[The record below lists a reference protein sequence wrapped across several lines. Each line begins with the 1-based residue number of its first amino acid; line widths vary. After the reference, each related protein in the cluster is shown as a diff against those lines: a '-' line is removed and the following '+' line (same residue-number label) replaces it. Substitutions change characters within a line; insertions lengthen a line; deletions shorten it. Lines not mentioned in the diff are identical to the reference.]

1 MVESKVSKRY
11 AKSLLD
17 LATETGHLE
26 QAYDDMKLVHATL
39 MQSRDLNAMF
49 RSPVIGVDKKLAVI
63 NAVFA
68 KNVGELVGKFMRLI
82 TEKGREAQLQ
92 AIAESFV
99 KLYNLRKGITEAVVT
114 SANNLSP
121 DAREKVLALVK
132 QHVGGEVQLK
142 EVVNPDLIGG
152 FVLRIGDHQVDTSI
166 LTQVRKMRKEFGKN
180 LYVKDF

>member
-17 LATETGHLE
+17 LAEQTGHLE
-26 QAYDDMKLVHATL
+26 RAYADMKLVHATL
-39 MQSRDLNAMF
+39 AASRDLDAMF
-49 RSPVIGVDKKLAVI
+49 RSPVIGTDKKLGVI
-63 NAVFA
+63 NAVFGTS
-68 KNVGELVGKFMRLI
+68 VGELVSKFMKLI
-82 TEKGREAQLQ
+82 TEKGREAHLM
-92 AIAESFV
+92 AIADSFV

-114 SANNLSP
+114 SATMLSP
-121 DAREKVLALVK
+121 DARERVLAIVK
-132 QHVGGEVQLK
+132 QNVGGEVQLK

-152 FVLRIGDHQVDTSI
+152 FMLRIGDRQIDTSI